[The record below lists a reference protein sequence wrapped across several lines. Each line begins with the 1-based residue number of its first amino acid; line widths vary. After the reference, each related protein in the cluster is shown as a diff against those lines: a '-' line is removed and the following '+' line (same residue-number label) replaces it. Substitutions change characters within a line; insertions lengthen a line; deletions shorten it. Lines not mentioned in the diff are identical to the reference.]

1 MLGVF
6 LDSEANGLNPRIHKI
21 VEIAF
26 QIVDLKTGREL
37 VKYQSL
43 ITHQFTDWEKSDP
56 SSLKMTGFTW
66 EEVSKGKTLERVSQ
80 EIIDCFTESGIQRK
94 KAVFI
99 CQNPSFDRTYFG
111 QIVDPDTQEV
121 LNLPYHWLD
130 LASMH
135 WALTMEKAKH
145 QTGPYPWD
153 TGLSKDKIANFYQL
167 PPEQSPH
174 RAMNGVNHLLE
185 CYKAVVGFPE
195 LAIPMQG

>member
-21 VEIAF
+21 IEIAF
-26 QIVDLKTGREL
+26 QIVDLKTGVL
-37 VKYQSL
+37 KAKYQTL
-43 ITHQFTDWEKSDP
+43 ITHPFTDWERSDA
-56 SSLKMTGFTW
+56 SSLKVTGFTW
-66 EEVSKGKTLERVSQ
+66 EEVSCGKPILTVSQ
-80 EIIDCFTESGIQRK
+80 EIIDCFTKIGIQRK

-111 QIVDPDTQEV
+111 QIVDPDTQEL

-135 WALTMEKAKH
+135 WANTMEKAKN
-145 QTGPYPWD
+145 QSGPFPWD
-153 TGLSKDKIANFYQL
+153 TGLSKDRIAHYYQL

-174 RAMNGVNHLLE
+174 RAMNGVQHLLE
-185 CYKAVVGFPE
+185 CYKAVVGFP
-195 LAIPMQG
+195 L

>member
-26 QIVDLKTGREL
+26 QIVDLKTGSL
-37 VKYQSL
+37 KSKYQSL
-43 ITHQFTDWEKSDP
+43 ISYPFTDWERSDP
-56 SSLKMTGFTW
+56 SSLKVTGFTW
-66 EEVSKGKTLERVSQ
+66 EEVSRGKSLTQVSQ
-80 EIIDCFTESGIQRK
+80 EIIDCFKNEGVRRK

-111 QIVDPDTQEV
+111 QIVDPDTQEL

-135 WALTMEKAKH
+135 WALSMEKAKAH
-145 QTGPYPWD
+145 LGPFPWEG
-153 TGLSKDKIANFYQL
+153 GLSKDKIAKFYQL
-167 PPEQSPH
+167 PPEDSPH
-174 RAMNGVNHLLE
+174 RAMNGVMHLLE
-185 CYKAVVGFPE
+185 CYKAVVGFP
-195 LAIPMQG
+195 QS

>member
-6 LDSEANGLNPRIHKI
+6 LDSEANGLNPKVHKI

-26 QIVDLKTGREL
+26 QIVDLQTGIR
-37 VKYQSL
+37 KANYQSL
-43 ITHQFTDWEKSDP
+43 ITHQFTDWERSDP
-56 SSLKMTGFTW
+56 ASLKMTGFTW
-66 EEVSKGKTLERVSQ
+66 DEVSKGKSIIEVSQ
-80 EIIDCFTESGIQRK
+80 EIIDCFRREGIQRK

-111 QIVDPDTQEV
+111 QIVDTDTQEL

-135 WALTMEKAKH
+135 WALTMEKAKL
-145 QTGPYPWD
+145 QTGPFPWE
-153 TGLSKDKIANFYQL
+153 TGLSKDRIAHFYHL

-174 RAMNGVNHLLE
+174 RAMNGVQHLLD
-185 CYKAVVGFPE
+185 CYTAVVGFPKN
-195 LAIPMQG
+195 